1 MWTCPLYSIKQH
13 HRCYYRIV
21 VANSKKM
28 GNSEL
33 QETLKSYFP
42 ILEEESLND
51 IVTHSSYLKSTKGTQ
66 LISEGKRHHYIYL
79 IVKGS
84 VKSYYSK
91 ESKEVC
97 VWFSL
102 ENEIIGTT
110 STIQGGASK
119 ETLELLEDSELIK
132 LNIEKIKEL
141 AQTDLSIS
149 NLLNNLWEE
158 HAIFLEERLYQLQF
172 MNSHDRYKVLIKNT
186 PEILQ
191 RVSLRDIAS
200 FIGVSRET
208 LSRIRAKK

>member
-1 MWTCPLYSIKQH
+1 MHALLARTIH
-13 HRCYYRIV
+13 DAV
-21 VANSKKM
+21 VANSKIM

-51 IVTHSSYLKSTKGTQ
+51 IVKHSSYLKSTKGTQ

-110 STIQGGASK
+110 STIQGDVSK
-119 ETLELLEDSELIK
+119 ETIELLEDSELIK

-172 MNSHDRYKVLIKNT
+172 MNSHERYKVLIKNT

-191 RVSLRDIAS
+191 RVSLTDIAS
-200 FIGVSRET
+200 FLGLSRET

>member
-1 MWTCPLYSIKQH
+1 MTIIPSKSWS
-13 HRCYYRIV
+13 RRIYETV
-21 VANSKKM
+21 VANSKIM

-51 IVTHSSYLKSTKGTQ
+51 IVKHSSYLKSTKGTQ
-66 LISEGKRHHYIYL
+66 LISEGKRHHYIYF

-172 MNSHDRYKVLIKNT
+172 MNSHERYKVLIKNT

-191 RVSLRDIAS
+191 RVSLTDIAS
-200 FIGVSRET
+200 FLGLSRET

>member
-1 MWTCPLYSIKQH
+1 MHYTYTS
-13 HRCYYRIV
+13 V

-28 GNSEL
+28 DNSKL
-33 QETLKSYFP
+33 QETLQSYFP
-42 ILEEESLND
+42 NLEEGSLNT
-51 IVTHSSYLKSTKGTQ
+51 ILKYSSYLKSIKGTK

-79 IVKGS
+79 IIKGS

-91 ESKEVC
+91 DSKEVC

-172 MNSHDRYKVLIKNT
+172 MNSHERYKVLIKNT

-191 RVSLRDIAS
+191 RVSLTDIAS
-200 FIGVSRET
+200 FLGLSRET

>member
-1 MWTCPLYSIKQH
+1 VHALLARTIH
-13 HRCYYRIV
+13 DAV
-21 VANSKKM
+21 VANSKIM

-51 IVTHSSYLKSTKGTQ
+51 IVKHSSYLKSTKGTQ
-66 LISEGKRHHYIYL
+66 LISEGKRHHYIYF

-172 MNSHDRYKVLIKNT
+172 MNSHERYKVLIKNT

-191 RVSLRDIAS
+191 RVSLTDIAS
-200 FIGVSRET
+200 FLGLSRET

>member
-1 MWTCPLYSIKQH
+1 MVLQIAKLFIAQY
-13 HRCYYRIV
+13 V
-21 VANSKKM
+21 VANSKIM

-51 IVTHSSYLKSTKGTQ
+51 IVKHLSYLKSTKGTQ

-172 MNSHDRYKVLIKNT
+172 MNSHERYNVLIKNT

-191 RVSLRDIAS
+191 RVSLTDISS
-200 FIGVSRET
+200 FLGLSRET